1 MHVCQDKFTKVLYV
15 SNIYIVKIRCIA
27 ISEMKAM
34 TNLKSVP
41 LSVPYLGM
49 N

>member
-1 MHVCQDKFTKVLYV
+1 MYV
-15 SNIYIVKIRCIA
+15 KISLQKYCMSRIYIVKIKCIA

>member
-1 MHVCQDKFTKVLYV
+1 MY
-15 SNIYIVKIRCIA
+15 VKISLQKYCMSRIYTVKIKCIA

>member
-1 MHVCQDKFTKVLYV
+1 MY
-15 SNIYIVKIRCIA
+15 VKISLQKYCMSWIYTVKIKCIV